1 MWASAYASCTLT
13 TSDLSV
19 LGVAEGGS
27 HNRVRRDT
35 KPSLATS
42 ELSVSC
48 AGDMPKP
55 EPFLPETK
63 IILRIAHSD
72 TVSSHPVYQSSCEHV
87 LHDTRSS
94 HPSSQSGPPIR
105 AQDVNLHGTRCQ
117 GAETCTVDSQTCG
130 TSLPKPD
137 QSLYSSSPHSPTYPK
152 PLDTTITPT
161 PTQGA
166 LQTSISPAVIQ
177 GKPPFPFLF
186 LLLPPLPNFSTST
199 YLYRKSHT
207 DASQFIETKTNPRIS

>member
-42 ELSVSC
+42 KLSVSC

-161 PTQGA
+161 PTPRRTPNKHLTRCYSG
-166 LQTSISPAVIQ
+166 QTPL
-177 GKPPFPFLF
+177 PLPFPSPPPPSKLLHIYLF
-186 LLLPPLPNFSTST
+186 VP
-199 YLYRKSHT
+199 
-207 DASQFIETKTNPRIS
+207 